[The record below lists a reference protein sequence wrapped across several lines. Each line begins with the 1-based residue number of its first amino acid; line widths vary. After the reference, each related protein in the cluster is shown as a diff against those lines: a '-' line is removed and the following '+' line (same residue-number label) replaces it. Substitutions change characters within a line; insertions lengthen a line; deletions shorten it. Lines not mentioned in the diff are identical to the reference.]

1 MPGTEAAVVGEAGKG
16 GGGLTF
22 PAVETFLDAH
32 PDLASDY
39 FVRKAELSTVNKWLV
54 AHGFLTVTQ
63 GSSSRRG
70 SSSLTCSPCNSPS
83 SPIDR

>member
-1 MPGTEAAVVGEAGKG
+1 MPGTEAAVGEGSAGA
-16 GGGLTF
+16 GLTF
-22 PAVETFLDAH
+22 AAVEGWLDAH
-32 PDLASDY
+32 PELAADY
-39 FVRKAELSTVNKWLV
+39 FIRKAELSSVNKWLV

-70 SSSLTCSPCNSPS
+70 SSSLTGSPCNSPS